1 MVASPLVASDVTK
14 AVKALL
20 AYRSKQGRGLD
31 LDADFLTVQIGLKQA
46 PITPSPK
53 PRLVALPHPLKDAS
67 ELSCCLIVKAADKP
81 WLKAL
86 AVDGEA
92 PGPKVKLTKLDGT
105 RAANRARREET
116 TRAPGSGVETDAGKL
131 VDKVL
136 AFDKLRSSYK
146 QYKDKRE
153 LRDRFDVFLADDR
166 VAPML
171 GKLLGSTFFG
181 RKKQP
186 IVVKVTRPESLAAQI
201 RKATASAH
209 VVLKEG
215 TCVAANLA
223 HTDMSADEC
232 VANVVAGV
240 NAVVGDLV
248 PKKWNNVLS
257 VSLKLPESAALP
269 LYNADPTAG
278 AGRGPARRAA
288 GRNGAG
294 ETRGHARG
302 AGEEAREEGRRGAA
316 AGAEARAR
324 RREARRRGEE
334 GQEAQGRA
342 EGRRRGAR
350 GEARAVP
357 QGQAQGEEGHEV
369 LGRAA

>member
-20 AYRSKQGRGLD
+20 AYRSKQSQGLD

-278 AGRGPARRAA
+278 AGLPAAPPAATAPAKRADTPA
-288 GRNGAG
+288 AP
-294 ETRGHARG
+294 AKKP
-302 AGEEAREEGRRGAA
+302 AKKGAA
-316 AGAEARAR
+316 APPPAPKRAR
-324 RREARRRGEE
+324 DDAKPAAAEKKAKKPKAAPKVVAAAPAAKRAPSLKDKLKARK
-334 GQEAQGRA
+334 AMKC
-342 EGRRRGAR
+342 
-350 GEARAVP
+350 
-357 QGQAQGEEGHEV
+357 
-369 LGRAA
+369 

>member
-92 PGPKVKLTKLDGT
+92 PGP
-105 RAANRARREET
+105 
-116 TRAPGSGVETDAGKL
+116 KL

-278 AGRGPARRAA
+278 AGLPDAPPAATAPAKRADTPA
-288 GRNGAG
+288 AP
-294 ETRGHARG
+294 AKKP
-302 AGEEAREEGRRGAA
+302 AKKDAA
-316 AGAEARAR
+316 APPPAPKRAR
-324 RREARRRGEE
+324 DDAKPAAAEKKAKKPKAAPKVVAAAPAAKRAPSLKDKLKARK
-334 GQEAQGRA
+334 AMKC
-342 EGRRRGAR
+342 
-350 GEARAVP
+350 
-357 QGQAQGEEGHEV
+357 
-369 LGRAA
+369 